1 MRKIG
6 IMGGTFNPI
15 HTGHLMLS
23 EWAMDALGLSEVWL
37 MPTGISYMK
46 AGQKILSGQ
55 ERLFMAELAAEGN
68 SRLKCTDIELKRTG
82 YTYTCETLQLLKER
96 EPETEFYFIL
106 GADCLFMFDKWKEPE
121 KILQNCKL
129 TAAVREDSDLEEM
142 KKKALEIQERFGGEV
157 ILLPF
162 LRLSITSTEIRKRVR
177 ENKSIRYMVPEK
189 VRAYIEEKGL
199 YRYEENR

>member
-1 MRKIG
+1 
-6 IMGGTFNPI
+6 
-15 HTGHLMLS
+15 
-23 EWAMDALGLSEVWL
+23 
-37 MPTGISYMK
+37 
-46 AGQKILSGQ
+46 
-55 ERLFMAELAAEGN
+55 
-68 SRLKCTDIELKRTG
+68 
-82 YTYTCETLQLLKER
+82 
-96 EPETEFYFIL
+96 
-106 GADCLFMFDKWKEPE
+106 MFDKWKEPE

-129 TAAVREDSDLEEM
+129 AAAVREDSDLEEM

>member
-55 ERLFMAELAAEGN
+55 ERIFMAELAAEGN

-82 YTYTCETLQLLKER
+82 YTYTC
-96 EPETEFYFIL
+96 
-106 GADCLFMFDKWKEPE
+106 
-121 KILQNCKL
+121 
-129 TAAVREDSDLEEM
+129 
-142 KKKALEIQERFGGEV
+142 
-157 ILLPF
+157 
-162 LRLSITSTEIRKRVR
+162 
-177 ENKSIRYMVPEK
+177 
-189 VRAYIEEKGL
+189 
-199 YRYEENR
+199 